1 MYYSSNS
8 HPNIKYDKVKG
19 YLCLK
24 SRWISTLFFDVK
36 FWGTVLVLIFMVF
49 LQNNEKILTKGT
61 LSDLTLSVVPKS
73 HIHSNM
79 SFDGS
84 LLNLEYKFKSSQT
97 FPTNLTSL
105 LFQNYV
111 TAHSHN
117 WKRQ

>member
-1 MYYSSNS
+1 M
-8 HPNIKYDKVKG
+8 
-19 YLCLK
+19 
-24 SRWISTLFFDVK
+24 
-36 FWGTVLVLIFMVF
+36 LVLIFMVF
-49 LQNNEKILTKGT
+49 LQNNEKILTEGT
-61 LSDLTLSVVPKS
+61 LTDLTVSVVPKS